1 MDPFNT
7 RAERNAIRT
16 FIVGVAFVLA
26 LLMSLRLRAAPTEQA
41 VEPVVTAP
49 IAQF

>member
-26 LLMSLRLRAAPTEQA
+26 LLMSLRLRAAAPEEG
-41 VEPVVTAP
+41 VVPVLVSA
-49 IAQF
+49 IAE